1 MAEPSEE
8 RRVLLGSAALA
19 DVITKKVGKSGIIY
33 APSDWAGAEVLV
45 VRQRDGK

>member
-45 VRQRDGK
+45 VRQRKE